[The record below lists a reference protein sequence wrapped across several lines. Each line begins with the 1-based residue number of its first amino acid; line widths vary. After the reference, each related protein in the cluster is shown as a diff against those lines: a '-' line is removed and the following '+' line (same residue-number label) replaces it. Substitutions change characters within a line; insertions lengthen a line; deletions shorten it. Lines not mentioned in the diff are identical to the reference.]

1 MRILTAAGISAA
13 LLVSACDGG
22 RSDFDATPRDTAQ
35 RASGCSLDNGE
46 FVAEWTGTIGVA
58 VLGTDVSG
66 AEQIDQFNL
75 PADCDYASVSVD
87 ISWDTP
93 AGTDLDVQV
102 TAPDGSAAAAET
114 GASGGESVVLTG
126 PVPGGE
132 YSVRV
137 WGYNSVDTSFS
148 GRLVAVASAADG
160 GAGNDVAGVVGADAE
175 ALAGSG
181 KAADDVV
188 VIAVIDSGLN
198 PYHWDFLAEKMPQH
212 NNTTPVDD
220 LPLDRDPAEWIAG
233 HPGAAAFASY
243 ERLDLSVAE
252 AGLSAGAKPSE
263 LHDKDAAQWGR
274 IRYSEGTTNADV
286 NMYWMPGT
294 KVIGHVA
301 FSGAFGVVEPTT
313 SHAVDGLIGRST
325 GPVDT
330 FATES
335 HGIGSA
341 SVSVGNIHGS
351 CPSCVL
357 VYVHGPSEWANE
369 WVASQDWID
378 LQTNSWGLSLTG
390 AAVRDN
396 IYAGSDT
403 NAQREAVERGQSW
416 FQSAGNGLANAFTV
430 PSTTLLSSQKGPD
443 WIVTVGAIEPEG
455 SSVGHN
461 RPVDLSSV
469 GAGYPSATGGG
480 DSVTAEGNFSGT
492 SNATP
497 VISGIYG
504 EALYRVRRY
513 LDGPSRVQKDGVVA
527 RGPAGCAAA
536 VPDCPLA
543 DGELTVHELQQALF
557 ENAQYSAGG
566 TTLLYQIGGPDI
578 PDSENTAELEFVSE
592 GHGSYYGRLLG
603 DENYYTDISNIV
615 DTVRGVRET
624 QLSAEQE
631 AWLVADSLCRQSIW
645 GSWDHGYYDGTN
657 LPDLDPEWPI
667 RMFLSD
673 GCPLTL
679 PLAVEALL
687 LYSDATAPLDP

>member
-1 MRILTAAGISAA
+1 MKFLTAAGLTAA
-13 LLVSACDGG
+13 VLVSACDGG
-22 RSDFDATPRDTAQ
+22 RSGPDVDARDAAL
-35 RASGCSLDNGE
+35 RASTCALDNGQ
-46 FVAEWTGTIGVA
+46 FVAEWSGTIGIA
-58 VLGTDVSG
+58 VVGTDISG
-66 AEQIDQFNL
+66 GEQIDQISV
-75 PADCDYASVSVD
+75 PEGCEYSSVSVD
-87 ISWDTP
+87 ISWD
-93 AGTDLDVQV
+93 GLLVEDLDVQL
-102 TAPDGSAAAAET
+102 TAPDGSSAAAET
-114 GASGGESVVLTG
+114 GAAGGESVTLNR
-126 PVPGGE
+126 PLPGGE

-137 WGYNSVDTSFS
+137 WGYNSVDTAFT
-148 GRLVAVASAADG
+148 GRLVATVSAGDTGGGTPAVAVS
-160 GAGNDVAGVVGADAE
+160 DAE
-175 ALAGSG
+175 AMAGSG

-188 VIAVIDSGLN
+188 VVAVIDSSLN
-198 PYHWDFLAEKMPQH
+198 PYHWDFLAEKMPQYA
-212 NNTTPVDD
+212 NASTADD
-220 LPLDRDPAEWIAG
+220 LPLDRDPAEWIPG

-252 AGLSAGAKPSE
+252 AAASASVKPSE
-263 LHDKDAAQWGR
+263 LHAQDAAQWGR

-294 KVIGHVA
+294 KVVGHVA

-313 SHAVDGLIGRST
+313 SNVVNGTIGRST

-341 SVSVGNIHGS
+341 SVSVGNIHGT
-351 CPSCVL
+351 CASCVL

-403 NAQREAVERGQSW
+403 EAQRAAIERGQSW

-430 PSTTLLSSQKGPD
+430 PSSTLLSSQKGPD

-469 GAGYPSATGGG
+469 GADYPSATGGG

-504 EALYRVRRY
+504 EALYRIRRY
-513 LDGPSRVQKDGVVA
+513 LDGPSRVQEGGVVA

-536 VPDCPLA
+536 VPNCPLA

-566 TTLLYQIGGPDI
+566 TTLLYQVGGPDI
-578 PDSENTAELEFVSE
+578 PDSENIAELEFVSE

-603 DENYYTDISNIV
+603 DENYDTDIGNIV
-615 DTVRGVRET
+615 NTVRGTRET
-624 QLSAEQE
+624 ELTTEQQ
-631 AWLVADSLCRQSIW
+631 AWLIADSLCRQSIW

-667 RMFLSD
+667 RLFLTD
-673 GCPLTL
+673 VCPLTL